1 MSYSSLTYQRF
12 VHDELTKINQEF
24 NQIGYKVH
32 HEDDINTYKGW
43 QVEGRKVKTG
53 EKGLKLTSNK
63 KYTQPIFN
71 CGSLVYEKGKQVFA
85 KFPKTYVLFHVEQ
98 TERVIT

>member
-1 MSYSSLTYQRF
+1 MSYPSLTYQRF

-43 QVEGRKVKTG
+43 KDEGRKVKTG
-53 EKGLKLTSNK
+53 EKGLKLTSHNR
-63 KYTQPIFN
+63 YIQPIIN
-71 CGSLVYEKGKQVFA
+71 NGSRVYQNGKQAFA
-85 KFPKTYVLFHVEQ
+85 KFNKTYVLFHFEQ
-98 TERVIT
+98 TESVIA